1 MQNNRN
7 RKNTPKS
14 AIISLLVIVLFLLPS
29 QVAAILVLAW
39 WATKQIA
46 RRPGLQGFG
55 GRLPNGDMS
64 VLAQIPLGSQQRL
77 VVVECAARYFLLGV
91 TEHNISML
99 SELSEEDVQRWT
111 EEQEASVPEGRQS
124 FSTLLQNKMRR

>member
-1 MQNNRN
+1 MLQGN
-7 RKNTPKS
+7 PL
-14 AIISLLVIVLFLLPS
+14 ASLLGMLAVI
-29 QVAAILVLAW
+29 AAILFLAW

-99 SELSEEDVQRWT
+99 SELDEESVQQWKQ
-111 EEQEASVPEGRQS
+111 EQDESSAPVSMQS
-124 FSTLLQNKMRR
+124 FSTLLQNKLRR